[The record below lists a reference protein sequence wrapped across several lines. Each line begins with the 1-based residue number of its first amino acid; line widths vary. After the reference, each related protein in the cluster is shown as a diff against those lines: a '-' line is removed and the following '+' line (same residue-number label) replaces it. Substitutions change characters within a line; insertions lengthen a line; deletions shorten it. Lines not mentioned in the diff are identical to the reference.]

1 MKTPARLRRKA
12 GAGTTGTQLT
22 LLPEPPFCPT
32 WPHLGTQA
40 SRCLDRLMQGH
51 AMTHPGWEAVSLSW
65 RLAAV
70 VCELR
75 DLGWPIDSEEISAPT
90 PECPDRTIARYRLPQ
105 NIIAL
110 ALAIRGKRNA

>member
-1 MKTPARLRRKA
+1 MKAPARLRQKA
-12 GAGTTGTQLT
+12 GAGNAGAQLT
-22 LLPEPPFCPT
+22 LLPEQPFCPT

-75 DLGWPIDSEEISAPT
+75 DLGRPIESEEIPAPT
-90 PECPDRTIARYRLPQ
+90 RDCPDRTIARYRLPPS
-105 NIIAL
+105 IIAF